1 LLALICRSHG
11 DLSANEKEGKK
22 ASNIND
28 DEHPLPNYRS
38 ALDVLCNVQT
48 TATTTTTTTTTINK
62 QTYIQKV
69 TTITNKLS
77 KQ

>member
-28 DEHPLPNYRS
+28 DEHPVPNYRS
-38 ALDVLCNVQT
+38 ALDVLCNLQT
-48 TATTTTTTTTTINK
+48 TATTTTKITNK

-69 TTITNKLS
+69 TTTTNKLS